1 MDKRGKD
8 RIIKRLFVKFGT
20 EKPDK
25 VGFTEDISP
34 SGLFIKCSTVLPP
47 GTQLRIE
54 LELSDHRM
62 VLLTGEVVWA
72 KKVPQN
78 LIRMAKKSGMGIR
91 LIQTGDDYQQFKT
104 ELEVKIKGTAS

>member
-8 RIIKRLFVKFGT
+8 RITKRLFVKFGL

-34 SGLFIKCSTVLPP
+34 SGLFIKSSVIFPP
-47 GTQLRIE
+47 GTPIQIE
-54 LELSDHRM
+54 LELSDHRF
-62 VLLTGEVVWA
+62 VRLTGEIVWA

-78 LIRMAKKSGMGIR
+78 LLRVSKKSGMGIR
-91 LIQTGDDYQQFKT
+91 LVQAGEDYNQYST
-104 ELEVKIKGTAS
+104 ELENKIKGTVS

>member
-1 MDKRGKD
+1 
-8 RIIKRLFVKFGT
+8 
-20 EKPDK
+20 
-25 VGFTEDISP
+25 
-34 SGLFIKCSTVLPP
+34 
-47 GTQLRIE
+47 
-54 LELSDHRM
+54 M